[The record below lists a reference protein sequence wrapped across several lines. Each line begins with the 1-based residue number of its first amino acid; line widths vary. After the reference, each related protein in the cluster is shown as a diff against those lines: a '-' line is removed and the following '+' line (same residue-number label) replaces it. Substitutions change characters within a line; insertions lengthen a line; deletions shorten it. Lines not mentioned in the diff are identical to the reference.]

1 MDMENIVQQSV
12 ASLVLKNHQIVPV
25 LEKYNID
32 FCCKGKLSLQEA
44 CRDKGIDV
52 LDILTEMESVQKDAG
67 GRSMP
72 FVEMS
77 QAQLVNHIIVHH
89 HYYVRKAMPVI
100 MGQLEKIAAKHGE
113 HYPYM
118 IKVKELFGIIQNEMD
133 QHMRKEEVVLFP
145 RIVEVER
152 ELGIDPNL
160 QIPKDYLSGP
170 ISMMENEH
178 DQAGDIMFQ
187 IRALTNNYK
196 VPSGACTT
204 FQVCLAGLSE
214 FENDLHQYVHLENN
228 ILFPRVLES
237 TSIK

>member
-1 MDMENIVQQSV
+1 M
-12 ASLVLKNHQIVPV
+12 KNHQIVPV

-187 IRALTNNYK
+187 IRGLTDNYK

-214 FENDLHQYVHLENN
+214 FENDLHQHVHLENN

>member
-1 MDMENIVQQSV
+1 M
-12 ASLVLKNHQIVPV
+12 KNHQIVPV

-52 LDILTEMESVQKDAG
+52 LDILTEMEFVQKDAG

-187 IRALTNNYK
+187 IRGLTDNYK

-204 FQVCLAGLSE
+204 FQVCLSGLSE
-214 FENDLHQYVHLENN
+214 FENDLHQHVHLENN

-237 TSIK
+237 TLIK

>member
-44 CRDKGIDV
+44 CRDKGINV
-52 LDILTEMESVQKDAG
+52 SDILTEMESVQKDPG

-187 IRALTNNYK
+187 IRGLTDNYK

-204 FQVCLAGLSE
+204 FQVCLSGLSE
-214 FENDLHQYVHLENN
+214 FENDLHQHVHLENN

>member
-1 MDMENIVQQSV
+1 MENIVQQSV

-44 CRDKGIDV
+44 CRDKGINV
-52 LDILTEMESVQKDAG
+52 SDILTEMEFVQKDAG

-100 MGQLEKIAAKHGE
+100 MGQLEKVAAKHGE

-170 ISMMENEH
+170 ISMMEKEH

-187 IRALTNNYK
+187 IRGLTDNYK
-196 VPSGACTT
+196 VPAGACTT

-214 FENDLHQYVHLENN
+214 FENDLHQHVHLENN

-237 TSIK
+237 TLIK